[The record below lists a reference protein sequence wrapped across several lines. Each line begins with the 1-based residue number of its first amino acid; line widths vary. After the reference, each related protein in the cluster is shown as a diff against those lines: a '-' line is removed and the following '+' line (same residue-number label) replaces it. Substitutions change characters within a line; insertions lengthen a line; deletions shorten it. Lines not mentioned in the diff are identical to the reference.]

1 MVRQPRWDQYEAALL
16 LDYCVGVEE
25 KKISK
30 VDAVEAVSELLRA
43 RARAKGIQIDDTFR
57 NINGITMQLA
67 SMRNCCLGRE
77 NGLTISKLFKEVV
90 CMYKNDRERFDEILQ
105 EEGFSLKDAEVTDY
119 EASKN
124 FIKHLKGRL
133 KSNWSGL

>member
-1 MVRQPRWDQYEAALL
+1 MVGFDYTFFDKNYLE
-16 LDYCVGVEE
+16 LDGGIYDDPD
-25 KKISK
+25 ISIS
-30 VDAVEAVSELLRA
+30 EAV
-43 RARAKGIQIDDTFR
+43 
-57 NINGITMQLA
+57 
-67 SMRNCCLGRE
+67 
-77 NGLTISKLFKEVV
+77 
-90 CMYKNDRERFDEILQ
+90 DEILQ

>member
-1 MVRQPRWDQYEAALL
+1 MIRIFL
-16 LDYCVGVEE
+16 
-25 KKISK
+25 S
-30 VDAVEAVSELLRA
+30 
-43 RARAKGIQIDDTFR
+43 
-57 NINGITMQLA
+57 
-67 SMRNCCLGRE
+67 
-77 NGLTISKLFKEVV
+77 
-90 CMYKNDRERFDEILQ
+90 EILQ